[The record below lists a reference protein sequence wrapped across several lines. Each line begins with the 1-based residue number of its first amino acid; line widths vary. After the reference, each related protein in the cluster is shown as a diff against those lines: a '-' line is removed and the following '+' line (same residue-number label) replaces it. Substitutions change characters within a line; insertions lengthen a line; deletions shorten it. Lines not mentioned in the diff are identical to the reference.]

1 MAVAAVELDKVSCS
15 YGTQVVLQNIN
26 LKIEQGEFVGLVGP
40 SGSGKTTLL
49 RTLMGMVKPVRGQ
62 VQIVGQPLDLQRV
75 GKALGYV
82 PQLETVDWAFPVTV
96 EQVVMMGRIREMHLW
111 PWPSRKDKTLVAETL
126 ERLGLNGL
134 AQRHI
139 RALSGGQQQRVF
151 LARALI
157 SNPKILLLDEP
168 TSGVDIRTRNDVLTL
183 LAEINQS
190 GVTIVLTTHDL
201 NSVAAHLPKVICINR
216 EIIAEG
222 QPEEIFTSEVLS
234 RTYGA
239 GMRVV
244 RQDGMLL
251 IGDDP
256 KIFQNLK
263 NLVPLKP
270 EQAAVK
276 VSSSNSN
283 GSADAGWHEPEGLEK
298 KKR

>member
-1 MAVAAVELDKVSCS
+1 MAKPIAELDNVSCS
-15 YGTQVVLQNIN
+15 YGPQLVLSKVN
-26 LKIEQGEFVGLVGP
+26 LKIEAGEFVGLVGP

-49 RTLMGMVKPVRGQ
+49 RTMVGTVQPVQGQ
-62 VQIVGQPLDLQRV
+62 VRV
-75 GKALGYV
+75 DGKSVQGGKLPRVVGYV
-82 PQLETVDWAFPVTV
+82 PQLEMVDWTFPVTV
-96 EQVVMMGRIREMHLW
+96 EQVVMMGRIREMSLV
-111 PWPSRKDKTLVAETL
+111 PWASRKDKVIVQETL
-126 ERLGLNGL
+126 TRLGLGELSN
-134 AQRHI
+134 RHI

-168 TSGVDIRTRNDVLTL
+168 TSGVDIKTRNDVLNL

-201 NSVAAHLPKVICINR
+201 NSVAAHLPKVVCINQQL
-216 EIIAEG
+216 IAEG
-222 QPEEIFTSEVLS
+222 KPEEIFTEEVLG

-256 KIFQNLK
+256 QLFKNLK
-263 NLVPLKP
+263 QPPARDEIKVGANL
-270 EQAAVK
+270 
-276 VSSSNSN
+276 NS
-283 GSADAGWHEPEGLEK
+283 SADAGWDANAEGKATTGVK
-298 KKR
+298 K